1 MSNQKSKIKGT
12 EIVEKRNILNEVRRT
27 SMSLQ
32 ELRFFS
38 IYLAK
43 INARDIKTR
52 LVRFKLSDFQKI
64 MGFGKMNIAQI
75 QESTNSLLTKV
86 VNVSNENGGYTGFTL
101 FKKCTLD
108 KDKYGEWFIEIDA
121 NDVALPLMFDFKS
134 HYFTYELWNALQLK
148 SANQIRLYEL
158 LKKYEYIGK
167 REIAV
172 SELREL
178 LGIAKNEY
186 QRLESFKTR
195 VLNSCQKSLAEN
207 TDICFTYERG
217 KVGERGKW
225 LTIVFHIRKNE
236 NYVDRLSLKDFIDLQ
251 PEQQI
256 IEGTATEISES
267 EPDLQTQ
274 KQQSKPQQKQDFVD
288 EENDE
293 EEESGWRN
301 PHMGL
306 YRASCDDEFSAD
318 ETALLILS
326 IDENQL
332 PENQF
337 GVPVAKARYL
347 QRKYLEL
354 KYEAKQKPIKN
365 RFKYLLKMVEKDF
378 EID

>member
-1 MSNQKSKIKGT
+1 MPKIKGT
-12 EIVEKRNILNEVRRT
+12 ELVEKRNILNEIRQNNMT
-27 SMSLQ
+27 LQ
-32 ELRFFS
+32 QLRFFS

-43 INARDIKTR
+43 INARDLSTR
-52 LVRFKLSDFQKI
+52 IVRFPLADFQKI
-64 MGFGKMNIAQI
+64 MGLGKINIQNFR
-75 QESTNSLLTKV
+75 TTVDSLLR
-86 VNVSNENGGYTGFTL
+86 NVIHIPNSSGGIDAFTL
-101 FKKCTLD
+101 FKKCSLF
-108 KDKYGEWFIEIDA
+108 KDEYDNWYVEINA
-121 NDVALPLMFDFKS
+121 NDEALPLMFDFKS
-134 HYFTYELWNALQLK
+134 HYFTYQLWNALQLK
-148 SANQIRLYEL
+148 SATQIRIYEL
-158 LKKYEYIGK
+158 LKQYEYIGK
-167 REIAV
+167 REIEV

-178 LGIAKNEY
+178 LGIAPNEY
-186 QRLESFKTR
+186 PRFSNFKIR
-195 VLNSCQKSLAEN
+195 ILDSCQKALAEN

-225 LTIVFHIRKNE
+225 LTIVFHIKKNE
-236 NYVDRLSLKDFIDLQ
+236 NYVDRLSLKDFIELQ

-256 IEGTATEISES
+256 IEGVATEISEPNP
-267 EPDLQTQ
+267 ELQPQ
-274 KQQSKPQQKQDFVD
+274 KQQSKPQQKQNFVD
-288 EENDE
+288 EEDDE

>member
-1 MSNQKSKIKGT
+1 MAKIKGK
-12 EIVEKRNILNEVRRT
+12 EIIEKRNVLNEIRRNN
-27 SMSLQ
+27 MALQ

-43 INARDIKTR
+43 INARDINTR
-52 LVRFKLSDFQKI
+52 QVRFKLSDFQKI

-86 VNVSNENGGYTGFTL
+86 VNVPNENGGYTGFTL

-148 SANQIRLYEL
+148 SANQIRLYEV
-158 LKKYEYIGK
+158 LKQYEHIGK

-178 LGIAKNEY
+178 LGVAPNEY
-186 QRLESFKTR
+186 PRWDNFKR
-195 VLNSCQKSLAEN
+195 KVLDSCQKALAEN
-207 TDICFTYERG
+207 TDITFTYEKGKSGGRG
-217 KVGERGKW
+217 GKW
-225 LTIVFHIRKNE
+225 LTIVFHIKKNE
-236 NYVDRLSLKDFIDLQ
+236 NYVDRLSLKDFIELQ

-256 IEGTATEISES
+256 IEGVATEISEPNP
-267 EPDLQTQ
+267 ELQPQ
-274 KQQSKPQQKQDFVD
+274 KQQSKPQQKQNFVD
-288 EENDE
+288 EEDDE
-293 EEESGWRN
+293 EEELGWKN

-306 YRASCDDEFSAD
+306 YRASCDNEFSAD
-318 ETALLILS
+318 ETALLIMS
-326 IDENQL
+326 IDANQL

-337 GVPVAKARYL
+337 GVPVAKAQYL
-347 QRKYLEL
+347 QRKYLEM
-354 KYEAKQKPIKN
+354 KYEAKQRPIKN
-365 RFKYLLKMVEKDF
+365 RFKYLLKMIVKDF

>member
-1 MSNQKSKIKGT
+1 MPKIKGT
-12 EIVEKRNILNEVRRT
+12 ELVEKRNILNEIRKT
-27 SMSLQ
+27 NMTLQ
-32 ELRFFS
+32 QLRFFS
-38 IYLAK
+38 IYLSK
-43 INARDIKTR
+43 INARDLSTR
-52 LVRFKLSDFQKI
+52 IVRFPLSDFQKI
-64 MGFGKMNIAQI
+64 MGLGKMNIQ
-75 QESTNSLLTKV
+75 SFRNTVDSLLR
-86 VNVSNENGGYTGFTL
+86 NVIHIPTPTGGLVSFTL
-101 FKKCTLD
+101 FQRCLLD
-108 KDKYGEWFIEIDA
+108 KDEYGNWYVEINA
-121 NDVALPLMFDFKS
+121 NDDALPLMFDFKS
-134 HYFTYELWNALQLK
+134 HYFTYQLWNALQLK
-148 SANQIRLYEL
+148 SATQIRIYEL
-158 LKKYEYIGK
+158 LKQYEYIGK
-167 REIAV
+167 REIEV

-178 LGIAKNEY
+178 LGIAPNEY
-186 QRLESFKTR
+186 PGFSNFKIR
-195 VLNSCQKSLAEN
+195 ILDSCKKALAEN

-225 LTIVFHIRKNE
+225 LTIVFHIKKNE
-236 NYVDRLSLKDFIDLQ
+236 NYVDRLSLKDFIELQ

-256 IEGTATEISES
+256 IEGVATEISEPNP
-267 EPDLQTQ
+267 ELQPQ
-274 KQQSKPQQKQDFVD
+274 KQQSKPQQKQNFVD
-288 EENDE
+288 EEDDE

>member
-1 MSNQKSKIKGT
+1 MAKIKGK
-12 EIVEKRNILNEVRRT
+12 EIIEKRNVLNEIRRNN
-27 SMSLQ
+27 MALQ

-43 INARDIKTR
+43 INARDINTR
-52 LVRFKLSDFQKI
+52 QVRFKLSDFQKI

-86 VNVSNENGGYTGFTL
+86 VNVPNENGGYTGFTL

-148 SANQIRLYEL
+148 SANQIRLYEV
-158 LKKYEYIGK
+158 LKQYEHIGK

-178 LGIAKNEY
+178 LGVAPNEY
-186 QRLESFKTR
+186 PRWDNFKR
-195 VLNSCQKSLAEN
+195 KVLDSCQKALAEN
-207 TDICFTYERG
+207 TDITFTYEKGKSGGRG
-217 KVGERGKW
+217 GKW
-225 LTIVFHIRKNE
+225 LTIVFHIKKNE
-236 NYVDRLSLKDFIDLQ
+236 NYVDRLSLKDFIELQ

-256 IEGTATEISES
+256 IEGVSTEISEPNP
-267 EPDLQTQ
+267 ELQPQ
-274 KQQSKPQQKQDFVD
+274 KQQSKPQQKQNFVD
-288 EENDE
+288 EEDDE
-293 EEESGWRN
+293 EEELGWKN

-306 YRASCDDEFSAD
+306 YRASCDNEFSAD
-318 ETALLILS
+318 ETALLIMS
-326 IDENQL
+326 IDANQL

-337 GVPVAKARYL
+337 GVPVAKAQYL
-347 QRKYLEL
+347 QRKYLEM
-354 KYEAKQKPIKN
+354 KYEAKQRPIKN
-365 RFKYLLKMVEKDF
+365 RFKYLLKMIVKDF

>member
-1 MSNQKSKIKGT
+1 MPKIKGT
-12 EIVEKRNILNEVRRT
+12 ELVEKRNILNEIRKT
-27 SMSLQ
+27 NMTLQ
-32 ELRFFS
+32 QLRFFS
-38 IYLAK
+38 IYLSK
-43 INARDIKTR
+43 INARGLSTR
-52 LVRFKLSDFQKI
+52 IVRFPLSDFQKI
-64 MGFGKMNIAQI
+64 MGLGKMNIQ
-75 QESTNSLLTKV
+75 SFRNTVDSLLR
-86 VNVSNENGGYTGFTL
+86 NVIHIPTPTGGLVSFTL
-101 FKKCTLD
+101 FQRCLLD
-108 KDKYGEWFIEIDA
+108 KDEYGNWYVEINA
-121 NDVALPLMFDFKS
+121 NDDALPLMFDFKS
-134 HYFTYELWNALQLK
+134 HYFTYQLWNALQLK
-148 SANQIRLYEL
+148 SATQIRIYEL
-158 LKKYEYIGK
+158 LKQYEYIGK
-167 REIAV
+167 REIEV

-178 LGIAKNEY
+178 LGIAPNEY
-186 QRLESFKTR
+186 PRFSNFKIR
-195 VLNSCQKSLAEN
+195 ILDSCQKALAEN

-225 LTIVFHIRKNE
+225 LTIGFHIKKNE
-236 NYVDRLSLKDFIDLQ
+236 NYVDRLSLKDFIELQ

-256 IEGTATEISES
+256 IEGVATEISEPNP
-267 EPDLQTQ
+267 ELQPQ
-274 KQQSKPQQKQDFVD
+274 KQQSKPQQKQNFVD
-288 EENDE
+288 EEDDE

-354 KYEAKQKPIKN
+354 KYEAKQNPIKN
-365 RFKYLLKMVEKDF
+365 RFKYLLKMVETDF

>member
-1 MSNQKSKIKGT
+1 MPKIKGT
-12 EIVEKRNILNEVRRT
+12 ELVEKRNILNEIRKT
-27 SMSLQ
+27 NMTLQ
-32 ELRFFS
+32 QLRFFS
-38 IYLAK
+38 IYLSK
-43 INARDIKTR
+43 INARDLSTR
-52 LVRFKLSDFQKI
+52 IVRFPLSDFQKI
-64 MGFGKMNIAQI
+64 MGLGKMNIQ
-75 QESTNSLLTKV
+75 SFRNTVDSLLR
-86 VNVSNENGGYTGFTL
+86 NVIHIPTPTGGLVSFTL
-101 FKKCTLD
+101 FQRCLLD
-108 KDKYGEWFIEIDA
+108 KDEYGNWYVEINA
-121 NDVALPLMFDFKS
+121 NDDALPLMFDFKS
-134 HYFTYELWNALQLK
+134 HYFTYQLWNALQLK
-148 SANQIRLYEL
+148 SATQIRIYEL
-158 LKKYEYIGK
+158 LKQYEYIGK
-167 REIAV
+167 REIEV

-178 LGIAKNEY
+178 LGIAPNEY
-186 QRLESFKTR
+186 PRFSNFKIR
-195 VLNSCQKSLAEN
+195 ILDSCQKALAEN

>member
-1 MSNQKSKIKGT
+1 MPKIKGT
-12 EIVEKRNILNEVRRT
+12 ELVEKRNILNEIRKT
-27 SMSLQ
+27 NMTLQ
-32 ELRFFS
+32 QLRFFS
-38 IYLAK
+38 IYLSK
-43 INARDIKTR
+43 INARDLSTR
-52 LVRFKLSDFQKI
+52 IVRFPLSDFQKI
-64 MGFGKMNIAQI
+64 MGLGKMNIQ
-75 QESTNSLLTKV
+75 SFRNTVDSLLR
-86 VNVSNENGGYTGFTL
+86 NVIHIPTPTGGLVSFTL
-101 FKKCTLD
+101 FQRCLLD
-108 KDKYGEWFIEIDA
+108 KDEYGNWYVEINA
-121 NDVALPLMFDFKS
+121 NDDALPLMFDFKS
-134 HYFTYELWNALQLK
+134 HYFTYQLWNALQLK
-148 SANQIRLYEL
+148 SATQIRIYEL
-158 LKKYEYIGK
+158 LKQYEYIGK
-167 REIAV
+167 REIEV

-178 LGIAKNEY
+178 LGIAPNEY
-186 QRLESFKTR
+186 PRFSNFKIR
-195 VLNSCQKSLAEN
+195 ILDSCQKALAEN

-225 LTIVFHIRKNE
+225 LTIVFHIKKNE
-236 NYVDRLSLKDFIDLQ
+236 NYVDRLSLKDFIELQ

-256 IEGTATEISES
+256 IEGVATEISEPNP
-267 EPDLQTQ
+267 ELQPQ
-274 KQQSKPQQKQDFVD
+274 KQQSKPQQKQNFVD
-288 EENDE
+288 EEDDE